1 MAEKTT
7 ESLKKAKKP
16 APKESKMSASEVV
29 ETILELA
36 RGGNN
41 TTKIGQILKSEHGVL
56 NVKEVAGKRIGQI
69 LADNNLAPK
78 LPADLNS
85 LIQNANVM
93 RKHLATHRLDIETKY
108 GLSLTESKIRK
119 LANYY
124 NREKVLPAD
133 WKYVAEERTA

>member
-1 MAEKTT
+1 MISSRKPKKQKAEKKSIELTL
-7 ESLKKAKKP
+7 SQ
-16 APKESKMSASEVV
+16 KEAEDA
-29 ETILELA
+29 IIELGRTGIA
-36 RGGNN
+36 AE
-41 TTKIGQILKSEHGVL
+41 KIGQILKSEHGVL

-119 LANYY
+119 LAKYY
-124 NREKVLPAD
+124 KREKVLPAD